1 LAIRHHY
8 YHLGARRLGAQMTLI
23 SLLLL
28 AYISGY
34 STAYFID
41 KRKGRRSLSSLND
54 TLDVIQEQ
62 LDEIKE
68 FGFEN
73 FAENFDNE
81 LSISDIKRLLDEMNS
96 PSEDDETQ
104 TEATP
109 DNESRE

>member
-1 LAIRHHY
+1 
-8 YHLGARRLGAQMTLI
+8 MTFTI
-23 SLLLL
+23 LLPAVFLTGFL
-28 AYISGY
+28 THKFLTKNSG
-34 STAYFID
+34 
-41 KRKGRRSLSSLND
+41 RSALVDLND